1 VGLTYIEERFFASL
15 RMTQKRGFSVACFSR
30 AVSKSEET
38 GFSRW
43 LDDMSKRKWMA
54 KAFRSR
60 ATRGTIETVPYK
72 ALRPAL
78 LV

>member
-1 VGLTYIEERFFASL
+1 MTRKCFFRSL
-15 RMTQKRGFSVACFSR
+15 FSR

-43 LDDMSKRKWMA
+43 LDDMSERKWMAKPPAA

-60 ATRGTIETVPYK
+60 ATRGTVETVPYK

-78 LV
+78 LA